1 MRCDTDGPPL
11 RTTGCAR
18 GGGVLLRVSGMACLE
33 CGKML
38 CKITVIIKMSAAL
51 SSDAFRLKRKEKKK
65 RLIKPKTGITFLEL
79 SGIENFIITS
89 GWQCILRHWVNDLGS
104 RQNAI

>member
-51 SSDAFRLKRKEKKK
+51 SSDAFRLKRGEKK
-65 RLIKPKTGITFLEL
+65 L
-79 SGIENFIITS
+79 S
-89 GWQCILRHWVNDLGS
+89 LRQVSHSWNCL
-104 RQNAI
+104 A

>member
-51 SSDAFRLKRKEKKK
+51 SSDAFRLQKRKEKK
-65 RLIKPKTGITFLEL
+65 RIKPKTGITFLEL
-79 SGIENFIITS
+79 SGIEKVIITS
-89 GWQCILRHWVNDLGS
+89 GWQYDKMHNYYVTG
-104 RQNAI
+104 

>member
-65 RLIKPKTGITFLEL
+65 RTIKPKTGITFLEL
-79 SGIENFIITS
+79 SGIENVIITS
-89 GWQCILRHWVNDLGS
+89 GWQCILSHWVNDLGS
-104 RQNAI
+104 R